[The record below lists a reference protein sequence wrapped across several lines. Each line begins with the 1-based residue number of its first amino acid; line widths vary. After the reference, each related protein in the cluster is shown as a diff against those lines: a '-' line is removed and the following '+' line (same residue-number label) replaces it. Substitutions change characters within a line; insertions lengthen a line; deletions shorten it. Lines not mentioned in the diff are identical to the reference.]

1 MVLVCDDV
9 DGNSPIFSTVGSP
22 DDVDSTTV
30 DEFGDEFGDC
40 ELSYLHNV
48 YQGELL
54 DSMLPDAPLEH
65 RVASSPCSLSMD
77 SMPLAFSPASSV
89 LKANILDAVALEN
102 PASIAH
108 TLSQL
113 DTTPGGGLHDES
125 DITLMMGSLSTE
137 MPSPHGA
144 YSPMPKGSLAKT
156 TPVRASARSRKRKGA
171 SSEAPALSSPSSKAS
186 RTSAAPERAC
196 SPVEIDTPR
205 SSRDSS
211 ESFSSRPMFDSMEI
225 FQPEDDPLGLF
236 SGDPATLTPAEQRL
250 LKKQRRLIKNRE
262 SAQLSRHRKKCQLHT
277 LEKQLDP
284 LKKENAALQQR
295 VQELLEENV
304 RLRNDV

>member
-1 MVLVCDDV
+1 MVMSTATRPSSRPSSDDV

-40 ELSYLHNV
+40 ELSYVHNM
-48 YQGELL
+48 YQGVQL
-54 DSMLPDAPLEH
+54 DSMLPDA
-65 RVASSPCSLSMD
+65 LSM
-77 SMPLAFSPASSV
+77 MPLSSGPASSV

-108 TLSQL
+108 ALSQL

-171 SSEAPALSSPSSKAS
+171 SSESPALSSPSSKAS
-186 RTSAAPERAC
+186 RTSAARERAC

>member
-1 MVLVCDDV
+1 MVMSTATRPSSRPSSDDV

-40 ELSYLHNV
+40 ELSYVHNM
-48 YQGELL
+48 YQGVQL
-54 DSMLPDAPLEH
+54 DSMLPDAPT
-65 RVASSPCSLSMD
+65 SLSM
-77 SMPLAFSPASSV
+77 MPLSSFPVSV

-171 SSEAPALSSPSSKAS
+171 SSESPALSSPSSKAS
-186 RTSAAPERAC
+186 RTSAARERAC

>member
-1 MVLVCDDV
+1 MVCDDV

-22 DDVDSTTV
+22 DDVDSTT
-30 DEFGDEFGDC
+30 GDEFGNEFGDYK
-40 ELSYLHNV
+40 LSYVHNM

-54 DSMLPDAPLEH
+54 DSMLPDAPT
-65 RVASSPCSLSMD
+65 SLSM
-77 SMPLAFSPASSV
+77 MPLSSGPASSV

-108 TLSQL
+108 VLSQL

-144 YSPMPKGSLAKT
+144 SPMPTGSLAKT
-156 TPVRASARSRKRKGA
+156 TPVRASARSRKRKVA
-171 SSEAPALSSPSSKAS
+171 SSESPALSSPSSKAS
-186 RTSAAPERAC
+186 RTSAARERAC
-196 SPVEIDTPR
+196 SPFEIDTPR

-211 ESFSSRPMFDSMEI
+211 ESLSSRPMIDGMEI

-236 SGDPATLTPAEQRL
+236 SGDPATLTPAELRL

-262 SAQLSRHRKKCQLHT
+262 SAQLSRHRKKCQLHM

-295 VQELLEENV
+295 VQELLEENE